1 MKKRNRIEEIICAM
15 GAGKIKIPRSIII
28 DGDEDEDIVRLTL
41 NANRLQTKNMQE
53 DGNAFEGWALCSHTV
68 SQKDVII
75 CVDGALDTSD
85 GVYVGKGHMC
95 RFLYRI
101 MKFSEQYD
109 WVHLSEYLEK
119 ETERFREYLSNGVF
133 YNNIGNG
140 EAGNKG
146 KYDDENAVEAKLAE
160 DGILR
165 GVIGDIGE
173 GKVYRQLPVGLFEES
188 VARDNAVFTG
198 VKSAIDLWSV
208 NGNTINIIELKTKNP
223 MIGIVTE
230 IFFYSNYVY
239 DLVSEDGL
247 FTLNEQVKGGKSH
260 RGYEE
265 ILKLKE
271 EKSIKIQGIMLAD
284 DFHPCVKDCCEELNK
299 NNMGSIQY
307 SASSYRLNVVIDKY
321 DL

>member
-1 MKKRNRIEEIICAM
+1 MKNRNWIEEKICAM
-15 GAGKIKIPRSIII
+15 GARKIPGGIII
-28 DGDEDEDIVRLTL
+28 DDDKNQDMVRLTL

-53 DGNAFEGWALCSHTV
+53 DGNAFEAWALCAHKG

-75 CVDGALDTSD
+75 CVNGFLNTSD
-85 GVYVGKGHMC
+85 GIYIGKGHLC

-101 MKFSEQYD
+101 MKFSEQYH
-109 WVHLSEYLEK
+109 WIHLSEYLEK
-119 ETERFREYLSNGVF
+119 ETESFREYLSNGVF

-188 VARDNAVFTG
+188 VARNNSVFTG

-208 NGNTINIIELKTKNP
+208 NGNIINVIELKTNNP

-230 IFFYSNYVY
+230 IFFYSN
-239 DLVSEDGL
+239 
-247 FTLNEQVKGGKSH
+247 
-260 RGYEE
+260 
-265 ILKLKE
+265 
-271 EKSIKIQGIMLAD
+271 
-284 DFHPCVKDCCEELNK
+284 
-299 NNMGSIQY
+299 
-307 SASSYRLNVVIDKY
+307 
-321 DL
+321 